1 MWCLLSPFSE
11 LFTWWWLISC
21 MFLNRTSCHK
31 ITHTNV
37 YYGAGQGGP
46 FQSAFPLTAPPPPL
60 MSGRP
65 DLRALNCIL
74 SSFGFGSIFRNSHGY
89 WPQMIGNLLEVRGDP
104 LPMVS
109 KVRSLIPESA
119 SPGNL
124 LEMQMT
130 RPHTHPIA
138 PSSGS
143 RPSNPVL

>member
-46 FQSAFPLTAPPPPL
+46 FQSAFPLTVPPPPL